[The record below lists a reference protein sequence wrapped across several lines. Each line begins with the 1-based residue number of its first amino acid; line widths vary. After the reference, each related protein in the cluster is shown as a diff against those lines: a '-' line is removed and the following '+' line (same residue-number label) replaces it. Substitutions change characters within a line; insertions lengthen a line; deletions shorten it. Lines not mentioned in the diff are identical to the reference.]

1 MKVLQS
7 TLKHGIRIPQDLSV
21 IGFDNHSCSVLTSP
35 PLTTIK
41 QDAFTMGS
49 KCLESLDLAI
59 RDNSKDRAQE
69 VLIPLQLI
77 IREST
82 GACLNTITS
91 L

>member
-1 MKVLQS
+1 VL
-7 TLKHGIRIPQDLSV
+7 G
-21 IGFDNHSCSVLTSP
+21 
-35 PLTTIK
+35 
-41 QDAFTMGS
+41 
-49 KCLESLDLAI
+49 SLDLAI